1 MKIQFEI
8 RSQNLN
14 LQYTQQGKQTKIK
27 YDKIQKKI
35 KTNIMQNNIYMIAI
49 FQNIVIDI
57 IFVFRF

>member
-1 MKIQFEI
+1 MKIQLEI

-14 LQYTQQGKQTKIK
+14 LQYTQQGKQIKIK
-27 YDKIQKKI
+27 YDKLQKKI

>member
-1 MKIQFEI
+1 MKIQLEI

-27 YDKIQKKI
+27 YDKLQKKI